1 MEIKAMKNITCNSTQ
16 WAKSCGFARAA
27 VMSLT
32 VAAGAALTAS
42 AGTELIQNG
51 DFEQG
56 NATDQTWGSYSNK
69 SGYS

>member
-1 MEIKAMKNITCNSTQ
+1 MEKLICNAPWGKAKTSR
-16 WAKSCGFARAA
+16 FALVGALA
-27 VMSLT
+27 LA